1 LRSLFRIAHSVV
13 FWILV
18 VLYTVI
24 ISSVSR
30 AIALFINGQRKKELF
45 YERMSKL
52 WGSLIFNA
60 SLVRVDLA
68 GLENVPMDTNVVFTP
83 NHQSYIDIFILLK
96 YLPFRYKFIIM
107 RKLFK
112 VPFLGTHIA
121 RSGFLSLDR
130 KDRKNSVK
138 MIHRIV
144 DLLNG
149 GNSFLIFPEGKLT
162 EDGAVG
168 EFGRGTSIIVQRGGK
183 PVVPISIDGTFQVL
197 PKGGWKLYPRRVK
210 VRIGKPVNFDKHHG
224 DVDKETSEEVGKRL
238 REIVVRLKD
247 QG

>member
-1 LRSLFRIAHSVV
+1 MVHSVI
-13 FWILV
+13 FWLLV
-18 VLYTVI
+18 VFYSITITLA
-24 ISSVSR
+24 SR
-30 AIALFINGQRKKELF
+30 LVALFIIGKTRKELF

-60 SLVRVDLA
+60 SLVRVDLS
-68 GLENVPMDTNVVFTP
+68 GLENIPRDTNVIFAP

-112 VPFLGTHIA
+112 VPFIGTHIT

-144 DLLNG
+144 DLLNK

-162 EDGAVG
+162 KDGTVG
-168 EFGRGTSIIVQRGGK
+168 EFGRGVSIIVQRAGK
-183 PVVPISIDGTFQVL
+183 PVVPISIAGTFQVM
-197 PKGGWKLYPRRVK
+197 PKGEWKLSPRRVK
-210 VRIGKPVNFDKHHG
+210 VKIGKPVNFDKHHG
-224 DVDKETSEEVGKRL
+224 DLDKETSEEVGKRL
-238 REIVVRLKD
+238 RSIVVRLKD
-247 QG
+247 EG